1 MNRARA
7 VVRTIDMVN
16 ERIGRAVSWLALIM
30 VLVQMIVVVMRY
42 VFGVSWLA
50 LQESIV
56 YMHAAIFLAAAGY
69 TLLHDGHVRVDIF
82 YRPASERRQAYV
94 DLVGA
99 LCFLL
104 PMASAIFYMSWPYV
118 VKSWKVLETS
128 QEGSGLPAVFLL
140 KTVILVYATLVAL
153 QGVSLALRSLMTIS
167 GVAPP
172 PRPAEVAEAEA
183 AAVEAASGV
192 EHV

>member
-7 VVRTIDMVN
+7 VVRLIDNMN
-16 ERIGRAVSWLALIM
+16 ERIGRAVAWLALIM

-99 LCFLL
+99 MCFLT
-104 PMASAIFYMSWPYV
+104 PMACAIFYISWPYV
-118 VKSWKVLETS
+118 MKSWKVLETS
-128 QEGSGLPAVFLL
+128 QEGSGIPAVFLL
-140 KTVILVYATLVAL
+140 KTVILLYAVLVAL
-153 QGVSLALRSLMTIS
+153 QGISLALRSLMTIS

-172 PRPAEVAEAEA
+172 PRPAEVAAAE
-183 AAVEAASGV
+183 VASGV

>member
-1 MNRARA
+1 MNRASA
-7 VVRTIDMVN
+7 VVRLIDALN
-16 ERIGRAVSWLALIM
+16 EYVGRGVSWLALFM

-82 YRPASERRQAYV
+82 YRPANARRQAVV
-94 DLVGA
+94 DLIGS

-104 PMASAIFYMSWPYV
+104 PMAGAIFYISWPYV
-118 VKSWKVLETS
+118 VQSWMVLETS
-128 QEGSGLPAVFLL
+128 QEGSGIPAVFLL
-140 KTVILVYATLVAL
+140 KTIILVYTVLVAL
-153 QGVSLALRSLMTIS
+153 QGIALALRSLLTIS
-167 GVAPP
+167 GIAPP
-172 PRPAEVAEAEA
+172 PRPADVEPA
-183 AAVEAASGV
+183 AAKTV
-192 EHV
+192 EHA

>member
-172 PRPAEVAEAEA
+172 PRPAPV
-183 AAVEAASGV
+183 
-192 EHV
+192 

>member
-1 MNRARA
+1 MNRASA

-99 LCFLL
+99 VCFLL
-104 PMASAIFYMSWPYV
+104 PMASAIFYISWPYV
-118 VKSWKVLETS
+118 MKSWHVLETS

-140 KTVILVYATLVAL
+140 KTVILVYAALVAL
-153 QGVSLALRSLMTIS
+153 QGISLALRSFMTIS
-167 GVAPP
+167 GMAPP
-172 PRPAEVAEAEA
+172 PRPAEVAA
-183 AAVEAASGV
+183 AEAASGV